1 MVDTGTREDHLRR
14 RKARTRAA
22 LVDAA
27 QSFLAQGRTA
37 VPVLEITQAADVGMG
52 SFYNHFESK
61 EHLFRA
67 AVDEALEAH
76 GEMLDELTT
85 GSDDPAEVF
94 ARSFRVTG
102 RLHRIH
108 PELSRVIL
116 SEGASLISSE
126 FGLAPRARRD
136 LGAAAAAGRFTFHDQ
151 DLALALVAGAT
162 IGLAQLLHDQP
173 GRNDADATDRITEDL
188 LRTFGLASGEA
199 RRLCGLPLPDI
210 GGVPFTQAGPG

>member
-1 MVDTGTREDHLRR
+1 MVDISDRADRVRH

-22 LVDAA
+22 LVEAA

-37 VPVLEITQAADVGMG
+37 VPVLEITQVADVGMG

-61 EHLFRA
+61 EHLFRT

-76 GEMLDELTT
+76 GEMLDDLTT
-85 GSDDPAEVF
+85 SSEDPAEVF
-94 ARSFRVTG
+94 TRSFRITG

-108 PELSRVIL
+108 PEHSRVIL

-136 LGAAAAAGRFTFHDQ
+136 LAAAAAAGRFTFYDL
-151 DLALALVAGAT
+151 DLALALVAGAAL
-162 IGLAQLLHDQP
+162 GLAQLLHDQP
-173 GRNDADATDRITEDL
+173 DRDDSDATDRITEDL
-188 LRTFGLASGEA
+188 LRTFGLAPAEA
-199 RRLCGLPLPDI
+199 RRLAGLPLPDI
-210 GGVPFTQAGPG
+210 DGVPLTQAGPD